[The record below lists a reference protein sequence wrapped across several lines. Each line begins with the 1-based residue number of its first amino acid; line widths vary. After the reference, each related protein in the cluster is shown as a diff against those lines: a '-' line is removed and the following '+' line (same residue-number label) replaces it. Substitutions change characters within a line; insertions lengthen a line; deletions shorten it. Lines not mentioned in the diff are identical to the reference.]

1 MGQLREILKQLILLL
16 SLFGSQ
22 GTSYFGWQCLEG
34 RLCFDSQA
42 HTRAGQAPHSLRL
55 NRLLQPMEPDLPI
68 TPSSS
73 TRTAP
78 NNLGI

>member
-34 RLCFDSQA
+34 RLCFDSQG
-42 HTRAGQAPHSLRL
+42 HTWTSPSQPQIKQIAPA
-55 NRLLQPMEPDLPI
+55 NG
-68 TPSSS
+68 
-73 TRTAP
+73 A
-78 NNLGI
+78 